1 MAKRKLTIFLFS
13 VFLFFSNLS
22 IANPNIDQWLQS
34 EKSYKDLINE
44 GFEVKSYAISDIEVG
59 NDLTIILFVTV
70 LQKDNEVYECQEY
83 QTIDKN
89 VETLD
94 MNLICKELV
103 QPYERGIGTQVR
115 SIFKKNH
122 CNAISVSPFKIS
134 FLFIFVFTSSKL

>member
-22 IANPNIDQWLQS
+22 TANPNIDQWLES

-44 GFEVKSYAISDIEVG
+44 GFAVKSYAISDIDVG

-103 QPYERGIGTQVR
+103 QPYERGIGT
-115 SIFKKNH
+115 
-122 CNAISVSPFKIS
+122 
-134 FLFIFVFTSSKL
+134 

>member
-22 IANPNIDQWLQS
+22 TANPNIDQWLES

-44 GFEVKSYAISDIEVG
+44 GFEVKSYSISDIEVG

-94 MNLICKELV
+94 MILICKELV
-103 QPYERGIGTQVR
+103 QPYERGIGT
-115 SIFKKNH
+115 
-122 CNAISVSPFKIS
+122 
-134 FLFIFVFTSSKL
+134 